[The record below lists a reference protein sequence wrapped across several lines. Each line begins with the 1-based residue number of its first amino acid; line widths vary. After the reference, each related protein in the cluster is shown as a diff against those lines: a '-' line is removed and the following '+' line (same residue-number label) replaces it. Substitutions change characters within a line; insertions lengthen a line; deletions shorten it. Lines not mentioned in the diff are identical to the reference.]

1 MLLFAVDRVLVWF
14 DSRLAKAFFGIRVSV
29 ELFLLVGKVGAVFVS
44 NNRKAK
50 KENKQIE
57 KPKSREAEK
66 RRNRKTKKQKSKKK
80 KVNTE
85 KIEKMKQR
93 EKQLHIKTV
102 NKNTVPNI

>member
-66 RRNRKTKKQKSKKK
+66 RRNRKTKKPKSKKK

-85 KIEKMKQR
+85 KIEKMKQTFQNMFL
-93 EKQLHIKTV
+93 KHFTSTDQK
-102 NKNTVPNI
+102 